1 MKTKRK
7 IKAAVVNGYLQQLG
21 ADLKAMLEAANISDP
36 QFIGVQTGGVWVA
49 QWLHEHLRVEA
60 PLGELNIAFYRD
72 DFSRIGV
79 HPRVQPSKLPFDVE
93 GRHIV
98 LIDDIVYTGRTIRAA
113 MNEIFDYGRPASIR
127 LLALVDRSGREL
139 PVQADLVGTAMSL
152 SEGEHVKLAGPEPLE
167 LLVQQRPGGAL

>member
-1 MKTKRK
+1 MPALDGTYQGC
-7 IKAAVVNGYLQQLG
+7 I
-21 ADLKAMLEAANISDP
+21 
-36 QFIGVQTGGVWVA
+36 
-49 QWLHEHLRVEA
+49 
-60 PLGELNIAFYRD
+60 
-72 DFSRIGV
+72 
-79 HPRVQPSKLPFDVE
+79 
-93 GRHIV
+93 
-98 LIDDIVYTGRTIRAA
+98 TGRTIRAA